1 MIIAGSSNGRTS
13 PFGGEYLGSNPS
25 PAALRLATLAQCRP
39 STWLNNLHRISTDQL
54 TLCEEKCGELVEPR
68 MYFVYIIE
76 CSDRSLYT
84 GTTNDIERR
93 FDEHKSGTGGNYTRA
108 KKVERILYTEE
119 HPSRS
124 IALKR
129 ESQIKKWTRAKKEAL
144 IRVRGDKKLLKK
156 L

>member
-1 MIIAGSSNGRTS
+1 
-13 PFGGEYLGSNPS
+13 
-25 PAALRLATLAQCRP
+25 
-39 STWLNNLHRISTDQL
+39 
-54 TLCEEKCGELVEPR
+54 

-84 GTTNDIERR
+84 GITNDLGRR
-93 FDEHKSGTGGNYTRA
+93 FDEHKNGNGGHYTNA

-119 HPSRS
+119 YSSRS
-124 IALKR
+124 SALKR

-144 IRVRGDKKLLKK
+144 IDGNLDLLKK